1 MKIKKFYLLNDLKDL
16 YDIAEDGTVTN
27 KKNGK
32 ILKYSTHKGQTF
44 VSLYLSGKNYQ
55 YTKKQL
61 KDFLSGEY
69 NKKGKCGICNSWC
82 NNGRCNICQ
91 LKLKN
96 VKDII
101 LKTREGKRLY

>member
-1 MKIKKFYLLNDLKDL
+1 MSINKSAGPCPLCKSDLENYKYIFINKDGK
-16 YDIAEDGTVTN
+16 EETHDGVRCTN
-27 KKNGK
+27 TKDGVK
-32 ILKYSTHKGQTF
+32 T
-44 VSLYLSGKNYQ
+44 GKNC
-55 YTKKQL
+55 K
-61 KDFLSGEY
+61 Y